1 MINLNETAEDI
12 RLIIEK
18 KREEFGLEFFEDEHK
33 YLMKDLDGNV
43 RDNFPS
49 VSKVLKK
56 FYDEFPTEEAAL
68 KKAGGD
74 YIESERLMEEW
85 KQLGL
90 ESTNLGSR
98 THFHLETET
107 IARNGGYKEVRQPV
121 FECDIFA
128 QAKSDSMGS

>member
-1 MINLNETAEDI
+1 MMNLNETAEDI

-56 FYDEFPTEEAAL
+56 FYDEF
-68 KKAGGD
+68 
-74 YIESERLMEEW
+74 
-85 KQLGL
+85 
-90 ESTNLGSR
+90 
-98 THFHLETET
+98 H
-107 IARNGGYKEVRQPV
+107 
-121 FECDIFA
+121 
-128 QAKSDSMGS
+128 

>member
-1 MINLNETAEDI
+1 MMNLNETAEDI

-68 KKAGGD
+68 KKSGGD
-74 YIESERLMEEW
+74 YIEAERLMEE
-85 KQLGL
+85 GGMRNPSG
-90 ESTNLGSR
+90 EGSIQ
-98 THFHLETET
+98 FHTSGD
-107 IARNGGYKEVRQPV
+107 AAV
-121 FECDIFA
+121 FESLLPKLLGESGKVDRLVW
-128 QAKSDSMGS
+128 KGEERLVRP